1 MEHPS
6 EHSIEL
12 HVLRAPDGE
21 SERERIEA
29 HLKECAGCRA
39 IVDAA
44 SSFYAELQV
53 DILTRPAGVPSSS
66 RSLAE
71 TSGRAAAIFESPFR
85 EAPLSQIRS
94 RGPVR
99 RFVRAH
105 PFVAGGGGLVLAG
118 GIVMLIMT
126 FLRTPAR
133 DLNPIRVIENKFQ
146 STLDAYN
153 RVDEKLWSLPV
164 AHLGKYVD
172 QEEETGRKDVQ
183 LADLDGDGMNEII
196 TSLPLDPGEVE
207 DGNVLHIL
215 NYRKAD
221 VLKIK
226 PGETVVCR
234 DRMYPDD
241 FHIGGFSVGDFS
253 GSGHM
258 EILVLSNDLHSPS
271 IVSRYDAGG
280 KRLGTFRHFGQL
292 RLMGVKPLI
301 DGARKEFVLFGG
313 SDREE
318 GKFTAIILGLDPSLI
333 VGDGESSFSGGF
345 GLPHSAAER
354 YYVHVPRTEVAK
366 GFGAIV
372 FFRGAKAVPLQDEP
386 GFRIVAGG
394 TPDSLNIYFEYIF
407 RANFSIVEVK
417 SENSTKQLFDRLATM
432 GRVTGGFFDDYMKV
446 VAGEVRYWD
455 GHRWQV
461 QPTPVRY

>member
-12 HVLRAPDGE
+12 YVLLSPDGE
-21 SERERIEA
+21 SDREWIEA
-29 HLKECAGCRA
+29 HLKECAGCRTL
-39 IVDAA
+39 VDAA

-53 DILTRPAGVPSSS
+53 EMLTRPAGVPSSS
-66 RSLAE
+66 GSIAV
-71 TSGRAAAIFESPFR
+71 TSRRAMDIFEFPFR

-94 RGPVR
+94 GDFVR

-105 PFVAGGGGLVLAG
+105 PFVAGGGGVVLAG

-126 FLRTPAR
+126 FFRTPLR
-133 DLNPIRVIENKFQ
+133 DLNPIRVIENKYQ
-146 STLDAYN
+146 NTLDAFN

-164 AHLGKYVD
+164 PHLSRYVD
-172 QEEETGRKDVQ
+172 QEETTERKYVQ
-183 LADLDGDGMNEII
+183 LADMDGDGMNEII

-207 DGNVLHIL
+207 NGNVLHIL

-221 VLKIK
+221 ILKIK
-226 PGETVVCR
+226 PGEAVVCR
-234 DRMYPDD
+234 DRIYPDE
-241 FHIGGFSVGDFS
+241 FQIGGFSVGDFS
-253 GSGHM
+253 GSGHL

-292 RLMGVKPLI
+292 RLMGVKPLT

-318 GKFTAIILGLDPSLI
+318 GNFTAIILGLDPSLI

-345 GLPHSAAER
+345 GLLHSAAER
-354 YYVHVPRTEVAK
+354 YYVHVPQTEVAK
-366 GFGAIV
+366 GFGAYV
-372 FFRGAKAVPLQDEP
+372 FFHGAKAVPLQDEP

-394 TPDSLNIYFEYIF
+394 IPDSLNLYFEYIF

-417 SENSTKQLFDRLATM
+417 SENATKQLFDRLAAK
-432 GRVTGGFFDDYMKV
+432 GLVTGGFFDDYMKV

-455 GHRWQV
+455 GNRWQL
-461 QPTPVRY
+461 QPTPVFF